1 MGEKFHN
8 FSSTKFR
15 MGEVIMANQTDS
27 IIKGGSFLIE
37 DLSYDRVFTPE
48 DYTDEQKM
56 IAKTAEDFVVN
67 EVVPQV
73 EHLENHEFDRSV
85 KLLKQAGELGLLGAD
100 VPEEY
105 GGLSLD
111 KISSALISEKMARA
125 GGFSITHGA
134 HVGIGSLPIVLFGNE
149 EQKEKYLPLL
159 ATGEKIAAYALT
171 EPSSG
176 SDALGAKTTAK
187 LNAEGTHYVLN
198 GEKQWITN
206 AGFADVFIVYAK
218 IDGEHFSAFIV
229 EREYS
234 GVSVGPEEKKMGIKS
249 SSTRTLILEDA
260 LVPKENL
267 LGEYGR
273 GHVIAFNILN
283 IGRYKLGVGTVGGSK
298 RAFELAV
305 QYANQRQQFK
315 TPISQFNLSKE
326 KFGTMA
332 SKIYAAESSV
342 YRTVGL
348 FEDSMSRLSDE
359 EVKDGKAVA
368 KAVAEY
374 AIECSLNKFFGSEVL
389 DYVVDEG
396 VQIHGGYGF
405 MAEYEIER
413 SYRDSRIN
421 RIFEGTNEIN
431 RLLVPGTFVRKAMK
445 GELPLFEKAMALQ
458 EELMML
464 MPEEPGDEPLAQEK
478 YLVKNAKKIGLL
490 AAGLAVQ
497 KYGKALEKEQEV
509 LVNIA
514 DIVSNAYAMESVVLR
529 TEKAIEKD
537 GVDRNKQK
545 LLYTQIFCQEAFNEI
560 EQHAKET
567 LVAVETGDALRMM
580 LSALRKFTRHTP
592 INVIAKK
599 REAAEKIIDVEK
611 FVL

>member
-1 MGEKFHN
+1 M
-8 FSSTKFR
+8 T
-15 MGEVIMANQTDS
+15 NQTEKL
-27 IIKGGSFLIE
+27 IKGGSFLIDDVTIE
-37 DLSYDRVFTPE
+37 QVFTPE
-48 DYTDEQKM
+48 EYTDEQKM
-56 IAKTAEDFVVN
+56 IAKTTEDYVIN

-73 EHLENHEFDRSV
+73 EYLEHHEFDRSV
-85 KLLKQAGELGLLGAD
+85 KLLKEAGELGLLGAD

-105 GGLSLD
+105 GGIGLD
-111 KISSALISEKMARA
+111 KISSALIAEKMSRA

-149 EQKEKYLPLL
+149 EQKQKYLPEL

-171 EPSSG
+171 EPGSG
-176 SDALGAKTTAK
+176 SDALGARTTAK
-187 LNAEGTHYVLN
+187 LNAAGTHYVLN

-206 AGFADVFIVYAK
+206 AGFADVFVVYAK

-229 EREYS
+229 EREYA
-234 GVSVGPEEKKMGIKS
+234 GVSTGAEEKKMGIKS

-260 LVPKENL
+260 QVPVKNL
-267 LGEYGR
+267 LGEAGK

-283 IGRYKLGVGTVGGSK
+283 IGRYKLGVGAVGASK
-298 RAFELAV
+298 RAFEVTA
-305 QYANQRQQFK
+305 QYANQRKQFN
-315 TPISQFNLSKE
+315 TPISTFNLTRE
-326 KFGTMA
+326 KLATMA

-348 FEDSMSRLSDE
+348 FEDRMSKLSDE
-359 EVKDGKAVA
+359 EVKDGLEVA
-368 KAVAEY
+368 KSIAEY
-374 AIECSLNKFFGSEVL
+374 AIECSLNKVFATEVL
-389 DYVVDEG
+389 DYVADEG

-413 SYRDSRIN
+413 IYRDSRIN

-431 RLLVPGTFVRKAMK
+431 RLLVPGTFLRKAMK
-445 GELPLFEKAMALQ
+445 GELPLLQKAQALQ

-490 AAGLAVQ
+490 AAGLAAQ
-497 KYGKALEKEQEV
+497 KFGKALEKEQEI

-514 DIVSNAYAMESVVLR
+514 DIISNAYAMESAVLR
-529 TEKAIEKD
+529 TEKAIKNTGVEK
-537 GVDRNKQK
+537 NQQK
-545 LLYTQIFCQEAFNEI
+545 LLYTQIFCQEAFNQI

-567 LVAVETGDALRMM
+567 LLATEQGDTLRM
-580 LSALRKFTRHTP
+580 LISALRKFTRHTP
-592 INVIAKK
+592 INVVGKK
-599 REAAEKIIDVEK
+599 REAAEKLVEAEK
-611 FVL
+611 FVV